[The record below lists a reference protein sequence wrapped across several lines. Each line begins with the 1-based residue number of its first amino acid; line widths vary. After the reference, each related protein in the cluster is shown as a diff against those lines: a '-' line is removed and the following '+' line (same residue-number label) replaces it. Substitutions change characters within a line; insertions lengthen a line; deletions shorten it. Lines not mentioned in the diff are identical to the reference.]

1 MRRPR
6 RGKSHPGRADSGFP
20 LALGNWGIMDA
31 GILIPLASFAFVVLI
46 VGITH
51 LAKIR
56 EIETE
61 VAQRLHLERMEHER
75 KIRELDLELERV
87 KRG

>member
-1 MRRPR
+1 
-6 RGKSHPGRADSGFP
+6 
-20 LALGNWGIMDA
+20 MDA
-31 GILIPLASFAFVVLI
+31 GMLIPLASFALVVLI

-51 LAKIR
+51 LARIR

-61 VAQRLHLERMEHER
+61 VAQRLHMEQMEHER
-75 KIRELDLELERV
+75 KMRQLDLELERV